1 MKRTSGAKVGLLLL
15 MISVLLFGCEDK
27 IKPTVL
33 PGIDSQSLPQQES
46 WKSRVVLSDSG
57 QVKAVIDAGY
67 IRIFDS
73 PKVTLLSEGVT
84 VYFYNE
90 FGKQTSTMT
99 SNEGKV
105 DEATNNLEAYGH
117 VVVVSDDSTRLRT
130 EKLFWDNRRRLIHT
144 QEFVSI
150 ASPKEKIQGLG
161 LESDQQL
168 RNYKI
173 FKVSGEA
180 KTE

>member
-1 MKRTSGAKVGLLLL
+1 MKNGVLDKLLFLLLACCL
-15 MISVLLFGCEDK
+15 LLFGCEDK

-57 QVKAVIDAGY
+57 NVKAIIDAGY
-67 IRIFDS
+67 IRKFDS
-73 PKVTLLSEGVT
+73 PAVTLLSESVT

-90 FGKQTSTMT
+90 IGQQTSIMT

-105 DEATNNLEAYGH
+105 DEATNNLEVYGH
-117 VVVVSDDSTRLRT
+117 VVVISDDSTRLQT
-130 EKLFWDNRRRLIHT
+130 AKLFWDNRRKLIHT
-144 QEFVSI
+144 PEFVTI
-150 ASPKEKIQGLG
+150 ISPKEKMQGTG
-161 LESDQQL
+161 FESDQQL